1 MGQFTYEVRE
11 VIPDEKETGITYDSR
26 VLQVAVDVSRVD
38 EVLVADISYPDGT
51 IFTNTYTAAPVDVEV
66 EAAKVLIGR
75 PLEDQEFEFSL
86 KDNVGVTMRMT
97 RNDADCTVRF
107 GAMTFSQVGV
117 YKYVIRESIP
127 VPLLDPTIVYDTKS
141 VQVDIIVTDAGG
153 YLTAEVEYLQDTT
166 FVNRYSYEPLLTT
179 LDLHMVLTGM
189 QLSTD
194 QFSFEL
200 TGGPDGTIVAT
211 NVTEGTIS
219 FGVEIHR
226 TGHIQL

>member
-1 MGQFTYEVRE
+1 
-11 VIPDEKETGITYDSR
+11 
-26 VLQVAVDVSRVD
+26 
-38 EVLVADISYPDGT
+38 
-51 IFTNTYTAAPVDVEV
+51 
-66 EAAKVLIGR
+66 
-75 PLEDQEFEFSL
+75 
-86 KDNVGVTMRMT
+86 
-97 RNDADCTVRF
+97 
-107 GAMTFSQVGV
+107 MTFSQVGV

-194 QFSFEL
+194 QFSLEL

-211 NVTEGTIS
+211 NDTEGTIS
-219 FGVEIHR
+219 FPVRFTAPGTFNFNVK
-226 TGHIQL
+226 QLIPDPALRYMTYDERELNIRVIISDVDGELVAEVAAIEESTFYNRYQIRGGIW